1 MVNITGLFGINMK
14 SFITTLAALEQL
26 TGNDK
31 RKISKNDYEI
41 FCKEFLFEKI
51 KGKTFGQAFCEKF
64 GFNDIFLKAL
74 SDETAKSHIETLGYI
89 E

>member
-1 MVNITGLFGINMK
+1 MP

-26 TGNDK
+26 TANSNK
-31 RKISKNDYEI
+31 TVSKTDYEI
-41 FCKEFLFEKI
+41 FLKEFVFDKL
-51 KGKTFGQAFCEKF
+51 KGKTFGAAFCEKF

-89 E
+89 K